1 MSKLGNRILTDI
13 RPVAPLP
20 THPTA
25 GVPFLY
31 LCFSILVSRVISNT
45 LCSLLIHWCNKA
57 DSGVL
62 ANGAHVPDLH
72 DGSEWCLA
80 VAGRL
85 F

>member
-31 LCFSILVSRVISNT
+31 LCFSILVSRVISKT
-45 LCSLLIHWCNKA
+45 LGSLLTHGCNKA
-57 DSGVL
+57 DVSGFAHGV
-62 ANGAHVPDLH
+62 HVPDLY
-72 DGSEWCLA
+72 DG
-80 VAGRL
+80 
-85 F
+85 